1 MRTLTA
7 VVASVALVLASTLSV
22 ISVPASADT
31 QLKCQP
37 QPNTIPSSLSEV
49 PVVYVHGWLGSADGS
64 ADAAKDLSR
73 ALGSGYKVFA
83 FDYSKLNTTW
93 GAEST
98 IAGCLALYIQEA
110 ANASRAGN
118 GVGKAVAVA
127 HSMGGIAVRAA
138 SGILASTHH
147 EGDLAGLVTLGTPH
161 QGSPFSGGYATAMEW
176 EQRHLQFK
184 SLPLPKPDTA
194 ASKCLAWPRPPDCA
208 PVPYLT
214 TGQKIATIGGQ
225 MTVQIK
231 LFDLQPFPSADA
243 VVGDGIVRL
252 SSAWG
257 YLGSAAGTV
266 PRGSL
271 IGMDMI
277 TCQISTSYINYRT
290 TALGGALTAG
300 LHMWT
305 DYGAL
310 DQLVS
315 GKAGIRGAEWAAAIG
330 IAGPPCAHGNLPTNG
345 QADALTAKYVKIM
358 ANARQTEIVK
368 LDPWAQP
375 DGPTGA
381 TQFTFSGTPDVQ
393 SGYCTQTDSSDRH
406 DVYSCSTEMGPGG
419 SHAICF
425 AKPGSNSDYAC
436 TGGSPTK
443 WIVLHGMIRSGQ
455 AYTSEANSAFLP
467 VFLDLANGTSCTR
480 YQGFAAPDP
489 PPGRDVGYFC
499 EGQVG
504 GVAGF
509 VWSKPLNT
517 VGSVDARLWDGKAVS
532 GQYQVSYGQMGQTP
546 TEVEVVRAYG

>member
-1 MRTLTA
+1 MTSL
-7 VVASVALVLASTLSV
+7 
-22 ISVPASADT
+22 PASADT
-31 QLKCQP
+31 QLNCQP
-37 QPNTIPSSLSEV
+37 QPNKIPASLSEV

-64 ADAAKDLSR
+64 ADAAEDLSR

-93 GAEST
+93 GADST
-98 IAGCLALYIQEA
+98 IAGCLAVYIQEA
-110 ANASRAGN
+110 ATASRAGK

-138 SGILASTHH
+138 SGILASTHS

-161 QGSPFSGGYATAMEW
+161 QGSPFSGNYATASEW
-176 EQRHLQFK
+176 EQRNIQFK

-194 ASKCLAWPRPPDCA
+194 ASKCLAWPRPSDCA
-208 PVPYLT
+208 TVPYLT
-214 TGQKIATIGGQ
+214 AGQKIATIGGQ

-252 SSAWG
+252 DSAWG

-266 PRGSL
+266 PNGSL
-271 IGMDMI
+271 IGMDMV
-277 TCQISTSYINYRT
+277 TCQISTSYINYT
-290 TALGGALTAG
+290 VMNQFGPFAIG

-310 DQLVS
+310 DQLVA

-330 IAGPPCAHGNLPTNG
+330 IAGPPCAHGNLPTNR
-345 QADALTAKYVKIM
+345 QADALAAKYVKIM

-368 LDPWAQP
+368 LDPWSSP

-381 TQFTFSGTPDVQ
+381 TQFTFSGTPDVF
-393 SGYCTQTDSSDRH
+393 SGYCSQTDSSDRH
-406 DVYSCSTEMGPGG
+406 DVYSCSTEKGPGG

-425 AKPGSNSDYAC
+425 AKPGSTSDYAC
-436 TGGSPTK
+436 TGGTPTK
-443 WIVLHGMIRSGQ
+443 WMVLHGMIRSDQ
-455 AYTSEANSAFLP
+455 APTSGANSAFLP
-467 VFLDLANGTSCTR
+467 VFLDLANGTNCTR
-480 YQGFAAPDP
+480 FQGFAAPGP

-499 EGQVG
+499 EGQGG

-517 VGSVDARLWDGKAVS
+517 VGSVDARLWDGKAAS
-532 GQYQVSYGQMGQTP
+532 GQYQVSYGQTGQVP
-546 TEVEVVRAYG
+546 SEVEVVRAYG